1 MSPRWPVVTGTLT
14 ALWSLLYGAAGLAWA
29 LGAPRY
35 PFAVVHEDRATM
47 SLLEGS
53 PAQVVGPILFAL
65 GVLGSAAA
73 LLMTFG
79 PPLPRR
85 AFQVFGW
92 TLAVTLALL
101 IPDFTLLAM
110 VAFSPAILVFA
121 FTGVPGPQE
130 LGDILYWHR
139 LNLLI
144 VFAGGVLWA
153 FTTLAYQRKA
163 RAACLT
169 CGSNQVDP
177 AKALRWGRW
186 AVATAVLSTIP
197 YELTRLAWY
206 FGWPLGITDEFHQ
219 MMVDTPGM
227 LEIGLAMALASIGG
241 SLLTHGLVQ
250 RWGEVYP
257 RWIWFR
263 AGRPVPPRLA
273 IIPAGI
279 VAVALVP
286 AGLMNLRLPFEQ
298 GLWGVNGPGVLW
310 TVWGLALGVATYA
323 YHLRRRTTCAKCGT
337 TFRSDVLAGHTTGS
351 REGNRHAGS
360 PATTPRRS
368 RTRSARSARAGTRP
382 AAAPPTYE

>member
-1 MSPRWPVVTGTLT
+1 MSPRWPVVTGILT

-29 LGAPRY
+29 LGAPGY
-35 PFAVVHEDRATM
+35 PFAVVDEDRATL

-53 PAQVVGPILFAL
+53 PVHVVGPFLFGL

-73 LLMTFG
+73 LLMTFQG
-79 PPLPRR
+79 RGRR
-85 AFQVFGW
+85 ALQVFGW
-92 TLAVTLALL
+92 SLAVTLALL
-101 IPDFTLLAM
+101 IPDYTLLAM

-144 VFAGGVLWA
+144 VFVGGVLWA
-153 FTTLAYQRKA
+153 FTTLAYQR
-163 RAACLT
+163 RTRGACLT

-186 AVATAVLSTIP
+186 AVGIAVLSTIP
-197 YELTRLAWY
+197 YELTRVAWY

-273 IIPAGI
+273 IIPAAV

-286 AGLMNLRLPFEQ
+286 AGLMNLRLPFEP

-323 YHLRRRTTCAKCGT
+323 YHLRRRTGCATC
-337 TFRSDVLAGHTTGS
+337 RSGAHVGRSYELRG
-351 REGNRHAGS
+351 GNRRAGS
-360 PATTPRRS
+360 PAIAPRRS
-368 RTRSARSARAGTRP
+368 RTRSARSARAGNRP

>member
-1 MSPRWPVVTGTLT
+1 MIRKHLAAPKTSAMSPRWPVVTGTLT
-14 ALWSLLYGAAGLAWA
+14 ALWSLSYGAAGLAWA
-29 LGAPRY
+29 LGAPGY

-186 AVATAVLSTIP
+186 AVAIAVLSTIP

-298 GLWGVNGPGVLW
+298 GLWGMNGPGVLW

-337 TFRSDVLAGHTTGS
+337 SVPCPTFL
-351 REGNRHAGS
+351 E
-360 PATTPRRS
+360 
-368 RTRSARSARAGTRP
+368 
-382 AAAPPTYE
+382 